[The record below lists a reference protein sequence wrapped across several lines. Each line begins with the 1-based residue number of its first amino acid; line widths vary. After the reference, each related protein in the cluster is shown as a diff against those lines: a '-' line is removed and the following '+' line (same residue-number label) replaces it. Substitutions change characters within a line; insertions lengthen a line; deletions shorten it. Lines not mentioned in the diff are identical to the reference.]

1 MGSLA
6 TDDGDMSFLDNL
18 LDLRPAARKRG
29 ESKALKDAALK
40 NPGGPVVVRRKVLL
54 VGIELSLRD
63 QISTFL
69 TPMDWACTVVHD
81 AEECLGVLQ
90 REEFDA
96 VVIDLGRCESLAERA
111 IRRIKAV
118 RPKLK
123 DRIVVISDHTADRAM
138 LELLER
144 HCLIQAPPLQRLG
157 VTLRDLCAGTQSSE
171 LAEDCMPVGEMIFD
185 SAKSLLPAGGIRS
198 VIAEPRQLAFEH
210 HKIAIDVSI
219 EHAQDSGRVR
229 LSGQILDCKG
239 KRKND
244 GLSVLLVNSVGTVTR
259 TATNEFGKF
268 YMQLDSP
275 GKADLEIRLGEQSW
289 VQLHLGE
296 LGGLGKSPSA
306 RESTPGTDFL
316 AEQGQETDDK

>member
-1 MGSLA
+1 
-6 TDDGDMSFLDNL
+6 MSFLDNL
-18 LDLRPAARKRG
+18 LDLRPAVRQKRG
-29 ESKALKDAALK
+29 ESKASK

-69 TPMDWACTVVHD
+69 TTMDWACTVVRD

-90 REEFDA
+90 REDFDA

-111 IRRIKAV
+111 IRRIKEV
-118 RPKLK
+118 RPSLEY
-123 DRIVVISDHTADRAM
+123 RIVVINDHTADGAM
-138 LELLER
+138 LELVER

-157 VTLRDLCAGTQSSE
+157 VTLRDLCAVPRSSE
-171 LAEDCMPVGEMIFD
+171 LSGHRMPVAQIIFD
-185 SAKSLLPAGGIRS
+185 SSKSLLPAGGIRS
-198 VIAEPRQLAFEH
+198 VIAGPRQLAFQH
-210 HKIAIDVSI
+210 QDTAIDLSI
-219 EHAQDSGRVR
+219 EHEQESRRVR

-244 GLSVLLVNSVGTVTR
+244 GLSVLLISSVGTVAR

-275 GKADLEIRLGEQSW
+275 GEADLEIRLGEQSW
-289 VQLHLGE
+289 VLVQLGE
-296 LGGLGKSPSA
+296 LGGVGKSSSA
-306 RESTPGTDFL
+306 KESTPGEDFF
-316 AEQGQETDDK
+316 AEQGRQTDDKEKR